1 MQLCAVADDDDDDAD
16 EDPALYKKLLDNQIV
31 LSLTGKGADAFDFFR
46 SSSATN
52 PLPSNINPASLYQ
65 WEQQVNSLSSEL
77 SQLTNK
83 DALLAVYASLLMK
96 VAPSQLDPL
105 QTATFQLLSNAIMD
119 TLIKLR
125 PPMTPVT
132 DLIDE
137 VTAIHLDFVEK
148 FQQMIDD
155 GGDEGYSQSSA
166 QEYLCYQFA
175 GLVRRTY
182 SRISRGLGSEF
193 DMAASTQEL
202 RINSWVSPVYARLQ
216 RRFVRFLAANAE
228 EQEVEINAASFDK
241 LLGKL
246 KLEVTPR
253 YSLSGVRI
261 DRSQSPSGDGG
272 GGSGSIIEASSND
285 PSFYYPSWETASFIS
300 KIIRNVVATIDIIP
314 ALESKVTGSFQ
325 SDLSDRIKPLAKPL
339 EKLASAYCNVGPS
352 TAIGIG
358 GTSSGA
364 TQLSVLGGKELGQVE
379 EMLNL
384 AHDAVAA
391 VYATWQ
397 IRHNIIG
404 VAVPDPTAPKT
415 SDGGAGVRMEKDFLR
430 AVVLRSPESVRD
442 SIPKAMRAEVGFTV
456 EDAAERLKPT
466 PGLEA
471 AAWMA
476 HAVRTTASDEFRSLV
491 TYNSDQDQWPENR
504 DAVFIVVLAAV
515 LTDALTAPGELD
527 ILALYE
533 NIIALAALEETLG
546 VREPRSACTKGYQ
559 AALRNA
565 ALQLAKQQGS
575 GVGPS
580 GVSDR
585 VKEIER
591 ILGMAL
597 RLPEGAGKRARVDAF
612 KDSID
617 VILAAASAAAG
628 AGASAS
634 SGLREVEAVYGFIAQ
649 MLFISPDQAK
659 AYVQPLGQAR
669 FDKAVGSI
677 LMSADMAV
685 SIPVD
690 MQAEMGTMFRTQVRE
705 LAEDVMMTTEQGE
718 QRTVYLAAA
727 VFESLL
733 ETALEESR
741 RLNNDRAE
749 VLVRRAYSLSKHPLM
764 LLIAPG
770 DADNKMVDVGVKMV
784 VSRLG
789 TSPVM
794 ELMRMLEFV
803 RARNMGD
810 PSASGVNNS
819 GWGGSVTL
827 PVSTDPQLLAFIT
840 TIQTAFMKEYAAG
853 SMKRG
858 YSTK

>member
-1 MQLCAVADDDDDDAD
+1 M
-16 EDPALYKKLLDNQIV
+16 
-31 LSLTGKGADAFDFFR
+31 
-46 SSSATN
+46 
-52 PLPSNINPASLYQ
+52 
-65 WEQQVNSLSSEL
+65 
-77 SQLTNK
+77 
-83 DALLAVYASLLMK
+83 
-96 VAPSQLDPL
+96 
-105 QTATFQLLSNAIMD
+105 
-119 TLIKLR
+119 
-125 PPMTPVT
+125 
-132 DLIDE
+132 
-137 VTAIHLDFVEK
+137 
-148 FQQMIDD
+148 
-155 GGDEGYSQSSA
+155 
-166 QEYLCYQFA
+166 
-175 GLVRRTY
+175 
-182 SRISRGLGSEF
+182 
-193 DMAASTQEL
+193 
-202 RINSWVSPVYARLQ
+202 
-216 RRFVRFLAANAE
+216 
-228 EQEVEINAASFDK
+228 
-241 LLGKL
+241 
-246 KLEVTPR
+246 
-253 YSLSGVRI
+253 
-261 DRSQSPSGDGG
+261 
-272 GGSGSIIEASSND
+272 
-285 PSFYYPSWETASFIS
+285 
-300 KIIRNVVATIDIIP
+300 
-314 ALESKVTGSFQ
+314 
-325 SDLSDRIKPLAKPL
+325 
-339 EKLASAYCNVGPS
+339 
-352 TAIGIG
+352 
-358 GTSSGA
+358 
-364 TQLSVLGGKELGQVE
+364 
-379 EMLNL
+379 
-384 AHDAVAA
+384 
-391 VYATWQ
+391 
-397 IRHNIIG
+397 
-404 VAVPDPTAPKT
+404 
-415 SDGGAGVRMEKDFLR
+415 
-430 AVVLRSPESVRD
+430 
-442 SIPKAMRAEVGFTV
+442 
-456 EDAAERLKPT
+456 
-466 PGLEA
+466 
-471 AAWMA
+471 
-476 HAVRTTASDEFRSLV
+476 
-491 TYNSDQDQWPENR
+491 
-504 DAVFIVVLAAV
+504 
-515 LTDALTAPGELD
+515 
-527 ILALYE
+527 
-533 NIIALAALEETLG
+533 
-546 VREPRSACTKGYQ
+546 
-559 AALRNA
+559 
-565 ALQLAKQQGS
+565 
-575 GVGPS
+575 
-580 GVSDR
+580 
-585 VKEIER
+585 KEIER